1 MNSERMIR
9 QIVREEISNTK
20 LITEKG
26 TITEHRTE
34 KISDLIDTFINKNE
48 ETTSSI
54 FNLTNR
60 TIGRLNRFTKHYK
73 LQNQDIVELAIIQI
87 LEQFDR
93 QLPMTERWAMDD
105 WSD

>member
-1 MNSERMIR
+1 MNIEKMIR
-9 QIVREEISNTK
+9 QIVREEISNAM
-20 LITEKG
+20 LITEKR

-48 ETTSSI
+48 ETTRSS
-54 FNLTNR
+54 FNLTNS

-93 QLPMTERWAMDD
+93 PLPMTE
-105 WSD
+105 